1 MNARSLLVAAMVAIL
16 GSATSHVRAQSTPT
30 PQPAKAAAA
39 AGFTLTI
46 SGEIEPDFAP
56 TVGRLAALFYESY
69 PKLVGRFENPRKP
82 APRTIRLKFERGLKV
97 PAYCTGDAI
106 TVSIDWLRRNPNDI
120 GLLAH
125 ELTHAVQ
132 AYPSPDPGW
141 FTEGFADYTRHLY
154 GPKEQPGWALPAEL
168 NEKQSYKDSYRTTAR
183 FLLWLDTKHPDTVD
197 KLHRKMQDRAMTLED
212 FKTLTGKTVDE
223 LWGECV
229 RELGKKP

>member
-1 MNARSLLVAAMVAIL
+1 MIARSMLFAVMVAL
-16 GSATSHVRAQSTPT
+16 VGSGTSDVCAQTAPTSPVAKETTP
-30 PQPAKAAAA
+30 

-69 PKLVGRFENPRKP
+69 PKLVARFENPRKP
-82 APRTIRLKFERGLKV
+82 APRAIRLKFERGLKV

-120 GLLAH
+120 GLLTH

-141 FTEGFADYTRHLY
+141 FTEGLADYTRQLY
-154 GPKEQPGWALPAEL
+154 GPKEQPGWSLPAEL
-168 NEKQSYKDSYRTTAR
+168 TEKQSYKDSYRTTAR
-183 FLLWLDTKHPDTVD
+183 FLQWLDAKHPDTVD
-197 KLHRKMQDRAMTLED
+197 KLHRKMQDRTMMLED

-229 RELGKKP
+229 RELTK

>member
-1 MNARSLLVAAMVAIL
+1 MTARLMWFATVLALVEL
-16 GSATSHVRAQSTPT
+16 GATSVGSQGKPAAPV
-30 PQPAKAAAA
+30 AKAEAA
-39 AGFTLTI
+39 AGYTLTI

-56 TVGRLAALFYESY
+56 TVGKLAALFYESY
-69 PKLVGRFENPRKP
+69 PKLVARFENPRNP
-82 APRTIRLKFERGLKV
+82 APRAIRLKFERDLKV

-120 GLLAH
+120 GLLTH

-141 FTEGFADYTRHLY
+141 FTEGFADYTRQLY
-154 GPKEQPGWALPAEL
+154 GPKEQPGWSLPAEL
-168 NEKQSYKDSYRTTAR
+168 TEKQSYKDSYRTTAR
-183 FLLWLDTKHPDTVD
+183 FLLWLDAKHPDSVD
-197 KLHRKMQDRAMTLED
+197 KLHRKMQDRTMTLED

-229 RELGKKP
+229 RESRKKP